1 MAPTL
6 TRDRKTA
13 RSGRYSF
20 RRQGGPHLPQ
30 IASGAGSFPRPLL
43 PGRNDMASRNKASL
57 CALAAIAALL
67 VGPARAAEGEIAI
80 SQANAMAGGVT
91 AGDAPGFPV
100 TISEPGRYRLVGSL
114 IAPAGADGIVIK
126 SDNVTLDF
134 DGFALQG
141 TNSATGIAS
150 YNDAIEIGD
159 GVITGFD
166 LFAID
171 SHTVG
176 RFWTI
181 SNMRIVANG
190 MGVSAGGY
198 ARVVGSN
205 ISSNGN
211 YGLSCQYCL
220 IEGNVIALNHDDGID
235 VKAGTVLGNM
245 IADNRGYGISAFML
259 AYVMSGYGNNTL
271 INNNGAGRL
280 GTDGHFIPQRPQVNG
295 RLEALQPNVE

>member
-1 MAPTL
+1 MTF
-6 TRDRKTA
+6 
-13 RSGRYSF
+13 GREGF
-20 RRQGGPHLPQ
+20 L
-30 IASGAGSFPRPLL
+30 GAF
-43 PGRNDMASRNKASL
+43 
-57 CALAAIAALL
+57 ALAATAAL
-67 VGPARAAEGEIAI
+67 VGTPASAAEGEVTIA
-80 SQANAMAGGVT
+80 QAGASAGGVT
-91 AGDAPGFPV
+91 PGDQPGFPV
-100 TISEPGRYRLVGSL
+100 TITEPGRYRL
-114 IAPAGADGIVIK
+114 AGNLVVPEGTDGIVIK
-126 SDNVTLDF
+126 ADNVTLDF
-134 DGFALQG
+134 GGYTLQG
-141 TNSATGIAS
+141 TRSATGESDATGIAS
-150 YNDAIEIGD
+150 YNDAIEIAD
-159 GVITGFD
+159 GVITGFE

-176 RFWTI
+176 KYWTI
-181 SNMRIVANG
+181 SNMRIVSNG

-198 ARVVGSN
+198 ARVVGNN
-205 ISSNGN
+205 ISANGN

-220 IEGNVIALNHDDGID
+220 VEGNVVAGNHDDGID

>member
-1 MAPTL
+1 MKFSRESAVGVFALATIAGL
-6 TRDRKTA
+6 TGTPALGADSEVLMSQESA
-13 RSGRYSF
+13 V
-20 RRQGGPHLPQ
+20 
-30 IASGAGSFPRPLL
+30 AGSVA
-43 PGRNDMASRNKASL
+43 PGD
-57 CALAAIAALL
+57 
-67 VGPARAAEGEIAI
+67 E
-80 SQANAMAGGVT
+80 
-91 AGDAPGFPV
+91 PGFPI
-100 TISEPGRYRLVGSL
+100 TISEPGRYRLISNLGVPEGT
-114 IAPAGADGIVIK
+114 DGIVIK
-126 SDNVTLDF
+126 ADNVTLDF
-134 DGFALQG
+134 NGYTLQG
-141 TNSATGIAS
+141 TRSATGEADATGIAS
-150 YNDAIEIGD
+150 YNDAIEIAN
-159 GVITGFD
+159 GVITGFE

-176 RFWTI
+176 KYWTI
-181 SNMRIVANG
+181 SNMRIVSNG

-198 ARVVGSN
+198 ARVVGNN

-220 IEGNVIALNHDDGID
+220 VEGNVVAANHDDGIN

-280 GTDGHFIPQRPQVNG
+280 GADGHFIPQRPQVNG

>member
-1 MAPTL
+1 M
-6 TRDRKTA
+6 
-13 RSGRYSF
+13 
-20 RRQGGPHLPQ
+20 RRESPMGVL
-30 IASGAGSFPRPLL
+30 
-43 PGRNDMASRNKASL
+43 
-57 CALAAIAALL
+57 ALVAIATLL
-67 VGPARAAEGEIAI
+67 ATPVQAADSEILL
-80 SQANAMAGGVT
+80 SQESAVAGGVMP
-91 AGDAPGFPV
+91 GDEPGFPI
-100 TISEPGRYRLVGSL
+100 TLSTPGRYRLTSNLEVPEGT
-114 IAPAGADGIVIK
+114 DGIVIK
-126 SDNVTLDF
+126 ADHVTLDF
-134 DGFALQG
+134 GGYALQG
-141 TNSATGIAS
+141 TRSATGEADATGIAS
-150 YNDAIEIGD
+150 YNDAIEIAN
-159 GVITGFD
+159 GVITGFE

-176 RFWTI
+176 KYWTI
-181 SNMRIVANG
+181 SNMRIVSNG

-198 ARVVGSN
+198 ARVVGNN

-220 IEGNVIALNHDDGID
+220 VESNVVAGNHDDGID

>member
-1 MAPTL
+1 MTL
-6 TRDRKTA
+6 
-13 RSGRYSF
+13 
-20 RRQGGPHLPQ
+20 QGESAVGV
-30 IASGAGSFPRPLL
+30 FV
-43 PGRNDMASRNKASL
+43 
-57 CALAAIAALL
+57 LAVIAA
-67 VGPARAAEGEIAI
+67 VIGTPVQAAENQVTITQASAI
-80 SQANAMAGGVT
+80 AGGVT
-91 AGDAPGFPV
+91 PGDEPGFPI
-100 TISEPGRYRLVGSL
+100 TISESGNYRLASSL
-114 IAPAGADGIVIK
+114 VPPADTDGIVIK
-126 SDNVTLDF
+126 SDHVTLDF
-134 DGFALQG
+134 GGYALHG
-141 TNSATGIAS
+141 TMSATGIAS
-150 YNDAIEIGD
+150 YNDAIEISD
-159 GVITGFD
+159 GVITGFE

-176 RFWTI
+176 KFWTI
-181 SNMRIVANG
+181 SNMRIVSNG

-198 ARVVGSN
+198 ARVIGNN

-220 IEGNVIALNHDDGID
+220 VEGNVIALNHDDGVD

-271 INNNGAGRL
+271 INNNGAGSL